1 MRHAS
6 HLVDTSSIKYMHS
19 LVDWYKNRPL
29 RYSKIIDFFI
39 YIIDP
44 LIYFIQI
51 FGVWGSKKITI
62 LR

>member
-1 MRHAS
+1 MRPSS
-6 HLVDTSSIKYMHS
+6 HLVDASSSKYMHS

-44 LIYFIQI
+44 LIYFIQT
-51 FGVWGSKKITI
+51 FNV
-62 LR
+62 